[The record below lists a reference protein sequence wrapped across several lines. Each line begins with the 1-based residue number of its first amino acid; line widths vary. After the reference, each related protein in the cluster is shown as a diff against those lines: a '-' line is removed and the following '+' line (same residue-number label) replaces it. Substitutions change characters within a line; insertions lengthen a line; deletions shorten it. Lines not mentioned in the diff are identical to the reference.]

1 MNTIMKMLWRKF
13 VQISDLGNAGQI
25 VYTRDL
31 KLSITAQ
38 YSVHSV
44 ISDMCDIES
53 TLFFVP
59 VDCI

>member
-1 MNTIMKMLWRKF
+1 MLWRKF

>member
-1 MNTIMKMLWRKF
+1 M
-13 VQISDLGNAGQI
+13 QISDLGNAGQI